1 MEHST
6 YRGLAFLLSLGTL
19 PLACKTDEGTT
30 DSGTGTTTGPGTSS
44 DGSSGASSGTSAVT
58 DTSGTDSA
66 GTSGTSGTSGSSGSS
81 SGDPT
86 GGPGGICEQYAAFYL
101 MCDPSGSTEQL
112 LEMCQAVREE
122 REGVYGPACLALHD
136 AYLACIITGG
146 CEDTNACDAEAMAT
160 YYCKPEIGAICQ
172 AYGAKYMECMLG
184 DAAATSEYCQIG
196 LNTAAFQYGPA
207 CGTAYEE
214 LIACL
219 TALDCAELEN
229 PVGCEAQ
236 MTALSQ
242 ACQ

>member
-44 DGSSGASSGTSAVT
+44 EGSSSASSGTSAVT

-66 GTSGTSGTSGSSGSS
+66 GTSGTSGSSSGSS

-101 MCDPSGSTEQL
+101 MCDPSGSEDQL
-112 LEMCQAVREE
+112 LEMCEALRKE
-122 REGVYGPACLALHD
+122 REGVYGPACLALYD
-136 AYLACIITGG
+136 AYLTCIVVGTCDGTDP
-146 CEDTNACDAEAMAT
+146 CEAEAMAT
-160 YYCKPEIGAICQ
+160 YDCKPEIGAVCQ
-172 AYGAKYMECMLG
+172 AYGMKYMDCMLG
-184 DAAATSEYCQIG
+184 DAAAAAEYCQIG
-196 LNTAAFQYGPA
+196 LNTSAFQYGPA

-219 TALDCAELEN
+219 TALDCAEIEN

-236 MTALSQ
+236 MMALQQ